1 MVQLP
6 SKKKTAASAPDKKP
20 TPAKSK
26 TAAPPA
32 KKSQAAKPSARGEV
46 IGLTDIKDL
55 FGLMKANDIAELKLE
70 QHGTKIHILSS
81 HAPVMQPQQ
90 MGTMMAGMQPM
101 MSMPVASA
109 AASPQSDAS
118 GGVVASSAPAAL
130 AAAAPAADPD
140 ALPANAKY
148 LNSPMVGTFYRSP
161 APDADAFVNLGDRVT
176 EDTTLCIIEAMKLMN
191 EIKAEM
197 RGKILKALVEN
208 GQPVEYNQPL
218 FLIETE

>member
-6 SKKKTAASAPDKKP
+6 SKKKPAVPAPVKTPAQKISKTSA
-20 TPAKSK
+20 TPAKKNPVS
-26 TAAPPA
+26 
-32 KKSQAAKPSARGEV
+32 KPSRAGEV
-46 IGLTDIKDL
+46 IGLADIKDL
-55 FGLMKANDIAELKLE
+55 FGLMKTNQIAELKLE

-81 HAPVMQPQQ
+81 HAPVQQPQ
-90 MGTMMAGMQPM
+90 MMAGMQPM
-101 MSMPVASA
+101 MSMSPAQSA
-109 AASPQSDAS
+109 PQH
-118 GGVVASSAPAAL
+118 SSAPAGEIASP
-130 AAAAPAADPD
+130 APAPAAATAPPAESD

-148 LNSPMVGTFYRSP
+148 LHSPMVGTFYRSP
-161 APDADAFVNLGDRVT
+161 APDADSFVNVGDRVS
-176 EDTTLCIIEAMKLMN
+176 EDTTLCIVEAMKLMN

>member
-6 SKKKTAASAPDKKP
+6 SKKKPAVPAPVK
-20 TPAKSK
+20 TPAQKTQKSSA
-26 TAAPPA
+26 TPA
-32 KKSQAAKPSARGEV
+32 KKSPVSKPSRAGEV
-46 IGLTDIKDL
+46 IGLADIKDL
-55 FGLMKANDIAELKLE
+55 FGLMKTNQIAELKLE

-81 HAPVMQPQQ
+81 HAPVQQPQ
-90 MGTMMAGMQPM
+90 MMAGMQPM
-101 MSMPVASA
+101 MSLS
-109 AASPQSDAS
+109 
-118 GGVVASSAPAAL
+118 
-130 AAAAPAADPD
+130 AAPAAPQQTSAPIGEAASSVPAAAIAPAVDPD

-161 APDADAFVNLGDRVT
+161 APDADSFVNVGDRVS
-176 EDTTLCIIEAMKLMN
+176 EDTTLCIVEAMKLMN

>member
-1 MVQLP
+1 M
-6 SKKKTAASAPDKKP
+6 
-20 TPAKSK
+20 
-26 TAAPPA
+26 
-32 KKSQAAKPSARGEV
+32 

-81 HAPVMQPQQ
+81 HAPVVQPQQ
-90 MGTMMAGMQPM
+90 MTPMMSGMQPM
-101 MSMPVASA
+101 MSMPAGPAGGAAPQAQAPAAEAASAPVSPAPAASA
-109 AASPQSDAS
+109 A
-118 GGVVASSAPAAL
+118 G
-130 AAAAPAADPD
+130 PD

-161 APDADAFVNLGDRVT
+161 APDADAFVNVGDRVS
-176 EDTTLCIIEAMKLMN
+176 EDTTLCIVEAMKLMN

-197 RGKILKALVEN
+197 RGKILKVMVEN

>member
-6 SKKKTAASAPDKKP
+6 SKKKTASSASDK
-20 TPAKSK
+20 TPAPTKQK

-32 KKSQAAKPSARGEV
+32 KKSPAINASVRGEV

-81 HAPVMQPQQ
+81 HAPVQQ
-90 MGTMMAGMQPM
+90 QQILAGMQPM
-101 MSMPVASA
+101 MSMSAPSAASVQAGVPAVEVTTSASA
-109 AASPQSDAS
+109 PSAAN
-118 GGVVASSAPAAL
+118 APAE
-130 AAAAPAADPD
+130 DPN

-148 LNSPMVGTFYRSP
+148 LYSPMVGTFYRSP
-161 APDADAFVNLGDRVT
+161 APDADAFVNVGDRVT

-191 EIKAEM
+191 EIKSEM